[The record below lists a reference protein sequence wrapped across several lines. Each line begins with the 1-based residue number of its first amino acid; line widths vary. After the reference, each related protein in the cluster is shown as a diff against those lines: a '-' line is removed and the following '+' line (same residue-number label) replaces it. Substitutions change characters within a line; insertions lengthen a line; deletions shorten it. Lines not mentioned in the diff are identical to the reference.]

1 MRQNGELLEIRKR
14 AVDAI
19 GGTPEKKQS
28 HGEENAEIREDQSF
42 IEMEK
47 ANTNHKNG
55 LDESVEEAL
64 NEGESF
70 IEDKSDRDSAPLV
83 EDPTKGDENR
93 DHAEGA
99 DTLTS
104 SVNNGKIPTNN
115 VAKYV
120 FSDTSLISGCNAKR
134 EREKWYCNLNGVQE
148 QDICIPDR
156 RAQMCINNLV
166 NVKSGN
172 EKNDLKEQVLLSLNT
187 ESQLLFNKWKKHN
200 SFNNEEFCN
209 NLNRDYADFGNLI
222 KGTDIVAHGNS
233 KEVEDKLKQIFGENE
248 NAKSNREKWWNDNKE
263 EFWNKLLSS
272 VKGKEGNVK
281 IKECTKDA
289 TLEEIPQFQRW
300 VQEWG
305 KEYGEE
311 RPKKLQNL
319 EGICKEKNGLL
330 NENRCNNE
338 HECKRTCTAYESWI
352 ILKKEQWDTISK
364 KYDIVKDDEK
374 YVKKGSNET
383 AMKFLNEL
391 CKECNLGD
399 FEKIINLKDDEY
411 TKLCN
416 CQVHKGVK
424 IAGGSTKD
432 ENRGDPTSHEIR
444 SHEGG
449 SRAAVNG
456 QRDDASLRNTLGG
469 RSITGTDR
477 RVTGPS
483 AIPGDVS
490 IDQGSR
496 TDGRGQGGAAT
507 GESRSGRSSE
517 RSSGGSD
524 LAPTADRSSAEG
536 GDDAGRVREAPEV
549 DENGKSKGRGALDR
563 NSINPTNEGDSVRT
577 GKNKVTRGRE
587 GIDSTEVEDAKS
599 DVAQKEGSSVP
610 SQIKGSETRD
620 ARGKSSKE
628 QISASKQ
635 GNAEEERD
643 LQVHNFSRT
652 NALNG
657 RSNSV
662 RSQNVQSRGKEKSDR
677 EEGGNKDQHKDDGYS
692 NAQYNNLNVQDSA
705 GRNGSR
711 RTEALHSLWKNS
723 VCNNYNTPE
732 SCENAKGLNS
742 SEDNSNDD
750 EKRVCCSIVGYCLK
764 FFDHN
769 SRKYNYCVEKEYYDS
784 LQNSSKQGFPTG
796 ILYFAAGGL
805 FIVLAAFA
813 VAANKSGNMSEEAA
827 FSEFAEGG
835 DNAYKL
841 PLIYKEQYE
850 EPNPFSYTEYNNA
863 K

>member
-1 MRQNGELLEIRKR
+1 MKATIFCFFFLYLFWSICVASKDVAALSRGENGQAEGSSDISKKKLGVNSKGEGKISSFFQQNGELLEIRKR

-172 EKNDLKEQVLLSLNT
+172 EKKDLKEQVLLSLNT

-209 NLNRDYADFGNLI
+209 DLNRDYADFGNLI

-248 NAKSNREKWWNDNKE
+248 NAKSDREKWWNDNKE

-272 VKGKEGNVK
+272 VKGKGKEGNVE

-456 QRDDASLRNTLGG
+456 QR
-469 RSITGTDR
+469 
-477 RVTGPS
+477 
-483 AIPGDVS
+483 
-490 IDQGSR
+490 
-496 TDGRGQGGAAT
+496 
-507 GESRSGRSSE
+507 
-517 RSSGGSD
+517 
-524 LAPTADRSSAEG
+524 
-536 GDDAGRVREAPEV
+536 DDAGRVREAPEV

-769 SRKYNYCVEKEYYDS
+769 SREYNYCVEKEYYDS